1 MGGGIG
7 LPSAMRALKCGWGG
21 IGGGIGLPSTTRA
34 GATMVWL
41 PAELLTELTVG
52 STIKKA
58 ASDNTTTATKFLF
71 TDGLLLR
78 PTVRGHTVNGDLR

>member
-1 MGGGIG
+1 
-7 LPSAMRALKCGWGG
+7 
-21 IGGGIGLPSTTRA
+21 
-34 GATMVWL
+34 MVWL
-41 PAELLTELTVG
+41 PAELLTELTAG